1 MPIPA
6 VGPQP
11 HGLCIGSCESGLKH
25 LAQTTLRGAYG
36 IRTRA
41 AAVRGRCP
49 RPLDECARR
58 GGSLADQIRSP
69 ITRRTSSREVIPFGA
84 EAQSVLPSVVTPR
97 ASNEGRCSRPKE
109 KKTPRGQA
117 FFVEAAGLGF
127 EPRLLG
133 PEPSV
138 LPLDDPATC
147 RCGRG
152 IVAEPGVAQAVPEM
166 ELVDAWPPENWHE
179 GGCQATSAAQSPYSD
194 V

>member
-1 MPIPA
+1 VPGAEP
-6 VGPQP
+6 GPQSLSTT
-11 HGLCIGSCESGLKH
+11 GI
-25 LAQTTLRGAYG
+25 TLRGAYG

-69 ITRRTSSREVIPFGA
+69 ITRRTRSREVIRFGA
-84 EAQSVLPSVVTPR
+84 EAQSVGRSVVTPR
-97 ASNEGRCSRPKE
+97 PSNEGPCSRPKG
-109 KKTPRGQA
+109 KKTLRVRG

-138 LPLDDPATC
+138 LPLDDPAKGEKSLATRFRGGSSGGGASPPRP
-147 RCGRG
+147 RCGRSRRRR
-152 IVAEPGVAQAVPEM
+152 ARAPSRAAWRRAARRPGRSQ
-166 ELVDAWPPENWHE
+166 
-179 GGCQATSAAQSPYSD
+179 TSCSS
-194 V
+194 

>member
-1 MPIPA
+1 MAHLTHQVHDKSPRRAQLGEVNGEAPA
-6 VGPQP
+6 V
-11 HGLCIGSCESGLKH
+11 HES
-25 LAQTTLRGAYG
+25 
-36 IRTRA
+36 
-41 AAVRGRCP
+41 
-49 RPLDECARR
+49 
-58 GGSLADQIRSP
+58 S
-69 ITRRTSSREVIPFGA
+69 
-84 EAQSVLPSVVTPR
+84 
-97 ASNEGRCSRPKE
+97 
-109 KKTPRGQA
+109 
-117 FFVEAAGLGF
+117 AAGLGF

-179 GGCQATSAAQSPYSD
+179 GGCQATSAAQSPDSD